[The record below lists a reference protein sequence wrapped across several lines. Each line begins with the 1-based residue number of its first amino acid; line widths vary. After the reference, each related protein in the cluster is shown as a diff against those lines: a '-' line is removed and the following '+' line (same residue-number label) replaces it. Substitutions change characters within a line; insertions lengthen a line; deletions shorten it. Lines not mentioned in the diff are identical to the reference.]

1 MENLFNRYRNFT
13 TLVLV
18 VFAQVILLAYQVKN
32 DSDVRVIRIWTVTAV
47 TPIAAVVEDVR
58 SSIAGF
64 FQNYFSLRDV
74 RGDNKRMRE
83 ELGKLKLENQFLKS
97 ELSTADRAKAL
108 GAFTSQTQSK
118 MLAARIV
125 GTGTGAN
132 NKVVYVDRGSS
143 SGVEKGMGV
152 VTPDGIVGKV
162 LAAYPGS
169 SLVLLVTDP
178 GFGAGVISQKNKVR
192 GVLKGLGYGKC
203 RVDYVE
209 NEEKVDMG
217 EEFFTSGDDRVFP
230 RGMPVGKV
238 TAVRDGTS
246 TKEIF
251 VVPTALENGLED
263 VLIILGGVNQAV
275 PEYQAAA
282 KPVYLGPDPTS
293 GTAEET
299 TPGSALSTAADKVLD
314 RYKQI
319 GEQQNHKYGENPPGQ
334 RPIDFNVKLNPN
346 APKTAQPSSATAP
359 PERKLAPG
367 EAAESDVTEE
377 VAPPP
382 PPPAAT
388 PPAPAAK
395 APARVPPQH

>member
-1 MENLFNRYRNFT
+1 
-13 TLVLV
+13 
-18 VFAQVILLAYQVKN
+18 
-32 DSDVRVIRIWTVTAV
+32 
-47 TPIAAVVEDVR
+47 
-58 SSIAGF
+58 
-64 FQNYFSLRDV
+64 
-74 RGDNKRMRE
+74 
-83 ELGKLKLENQFLKS
+83 
-97 ELSTADRAKAL
+97 
-108 GAFTSQTQSK
+108 

-132 NKVVYVDRGSS
+132 NKVVYVDRGSI

-263 VLIILGGVNQAV
+263 VLIILEGVNQAV

-282 KPVYLGPDPTS
+282 KPVYLGPDPKS
-293 GTAEET
+293 GGTEET
-299 TPGSALSTAADKVLD
+299 APGSALSTAADKVLD

-346 APKTAQPSSATAP
+346 APKPAQPSSGTTP
-359 PERKLAPG
+359 PERSKLAPG
-367 EAAESDVTEE
+367 EATESDVTEE

-382 PPPAAT
+382 PPAAAT

>member
-1 MENLFNRYRNFT
+1 
-13 TLVLV
+13 
-18 VFAQVILLAYQVKN
+18 
-32 DSDVRVIRIWTVTAV
+32 
-47 TPIAAVVEDVR
+47 
-58 SSIAGF
+58 
-64 FQNYFSLRDV
+64 
-74 RGDNKRMRE
+74 
-83 ELGKLKLENQFLKS
+83 
-97 ELSTADRAKAL
+97 
-108 GAFTSQTQSK
+108 
-118 MLAARIV
+118 
-125 GTGTGAN
+125 
-132 NKVVYVDRGSS
+132 
-143 SGVEKGMGV
+143 
-152 VTPDGIVGKV
+152 
-162 LAAYPGS
+162 
-169 SLVLLVTDP
+169 
-178 GFGAGVISQKNKVR
+178 
-192 GVLKGLGYGKC
+192 LKGLGYGKC

-230 RGMPVGKV
+230 RGMPVGRV

-263 VLIILGGVNQAV
+263 VLIILEGVNQAV
-275 PEYQAAA
+275 PQYQAAA
-282 KPVYLGPDPTS
+282 KPVYLGPDPKS
-293 GTAEET
+293 GATEET
-299 TPGSALSTAADKVLD
+299 APGGALSTAADKVLD

-346 APKTAQPSSATAP
+346 APKPAQPSGAAAP
-359 PERKLAPG
+359 PERSKLAPG

-382 PPPAAT
+382 PPAAAT